1 MKNAKVYLRYNGAYP
16 IQGRLWALNGG
27 FNGLFSINLD
37 DYTVEYKQR
46 IPSLEKHAEWAG
58 GGNGYCIY
66 EKKIFFFPYNC
77 WSVMVYDMQSNMI
90 QEIPINVSDNSNAY
104 WTAGI
109 FQKEEKVWIF
119 PTKMEQGIFIL
130 DMKRMQLERDMELE
144 GVLSDVTFIYNFGN
158 VIRLNGEEIAILSGK
173 HSIIGIDVENKRKTF
188 CKEFVEIDV
197 WGIRYDGSDFWI
209 LQYES
214 TDVYQWICNEDRLV
228 RYRLLEEEW
237 INGKGMPYVNMIF
250 SDNQV
255 FLLPFCL
262 KYIMR
267 VNRDTNKIS
276 KAVDYPENFCFFDGL
291 MEYGGFLSFSM
302 VDQHTALIHPV
313 RGNMLLLYDMKT
325 NHIEGKELTVTKE
338 QVPYLEEVCEQK
350 LRQESGIINEK
361 DNFGLNLLDW
371 CISKKRQNSDEVKT
385 EQAGRK
391 IYDTLVRKN

>member
-1 MKNAKVYLRYNGAYP
+1 MKNAKVYLRYNVACP
-16 IQGRLWALNGG
+16 IKNTLWALNGG

-37 DYTVEYKQR
+37 DYTVEYKQS
-46 IPSLEKHAEWAG
+46 IPFLEKYIEWVN

-77 WSVMVYDMQSNMI
+77 WSVMAYDMQSNMI
-90 QEIPINVSDNSNAY
+90 QEIPINVSDNSNTY

-197 WGIRYDGSDFWI
+197 WGIRYDGNDFWI

-228 RYRLLEEEW
+228 RYRLLDEEW
-237 INGKGMPYVNMIF
+237 INGKGTPYVNMIF

-255 FLLPFCL
+255 ILLPCCL
-262 KYIMR
+262 KHIMR
-267 VNRDTNKIS
+267 IDRDTNTIDR
-276 KAVDYPENFCFFDGL
+276 AVDYPENFHFFDGL
-291 MEYGGFLSFSM
+291 AAQSAFLSF
-302 VDQHTALIHPV
+302 DIIEQHKVLIHPI

-391 IYDTLVRKN
+391 IYNTLVRNN